1 MAFLRLKSLVD
12 PVNRLV
18 FTSLCFRY
26 IYDLCK
32 EKVPGETNECNNVNA
47 SQKSFRFVRSEQNFS
62 FLRDIKAR

>member
-47 SQKSFRFVRSEQNFS
+47 S
-62 FLRDIKAR
+62 